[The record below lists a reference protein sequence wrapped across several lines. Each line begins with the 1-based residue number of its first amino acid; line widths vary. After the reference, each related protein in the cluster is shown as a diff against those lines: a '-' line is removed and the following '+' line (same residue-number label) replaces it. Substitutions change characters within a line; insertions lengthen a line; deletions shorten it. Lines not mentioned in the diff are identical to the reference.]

1 MAVLGPYHPEGDVA
15 ARMGALQG
23 ARFTPGVVFSVEKEQ
38 VGPEAA
44 GAILVLQSTL
54 ADAEK
59 AQQFW
64 SRAASTIEAALGS
77 AGFIR
82 LIGFGDGPESY
93 ALAFWRT
100 LADAEAYASA
110 LPHREAVKE
119 LYATGNQ
126 YSHFA
131 ALFAAA
137 SPRKRHIF
145 CEHCGVQND
154 VRERCAQCGNAL
166 IDSFSRVEAAAPAS
180 A

>member
-1 MAVLGPYHPEGDVA
+1 MAVLGQYHPEGETA
-15 ARMGALQG
+15 ARMAALTG
-23 ARFTPGVVFSVEKEQ
+23 SRFTPGVVFSVEKEH

-44 GAILVLQSTL
+44 GAILVLQGTL

-64 SRAASTIEAALGS
+64 SRAASTIESALES

-82 LIGFGDGPESY
+82 LIGFGDGPETY
-93 ALAFWRT
+93 AVAFWRT
-100 LADAEAYASA
+100 LADAEAFTKE

-131 ALFAAA
+131 GLFAA
-137 SPRKRHIF
+137 SQQRKRHIF
-145 CEHCGVQND
+145 CDQCGVQND
-154 VRERCAQCGNAL
+154 VHERCAQCGNPL
-166 IDSFSRVEAAAPAS
+166 VDSFARSEVAAPA
-180 A
+180 

>member
-1 MAVLGPYHPEGDVA
+1 MAELGQYHPEGETA
-15 ARMGALQG
+15 ARMAAFPGS
-23 ARFTPGVVFSVEKEQ
+23 RFTPGVVFSVEKER

-44 GAILVLQSTL
+44 GAVLILQGTL

-64 SRAASTIEAALGS
+64 ARAASTIDSALS
-77 AGFIR
+77 STGFIR
-82 LIGFGDGPESY
+82 LIGFGDGPETY

-100 LADAEAYASA
+100 LEDAEAYAKQ

-131 ALFAAA
+131 ALFAAPH
-137 SPRKRHIF
+137 PRTRHIF
-145 CEHCGVQND
+145 CDQCGVQND
-154 VRERCAQCGNAL
+154 VRERCAQCGNPL
-166 IDSFSRVEAAAPAS
+166 VDSFKRTEATVPA
-180 A
+180 